1 MIRAKGLPCSAALFS
16 SLFLIV
22 TLALANDA
30 GQAAATTTPRPV
42 TLDDMNAVKWP
53 GEPRLSADGKQVA
66 YEIDGQIHVVA
77 TAGGAPRAV
86 TSAGSSASDPFWSR
100 DGKWLYFLSD
110 RADKKSQ
117 LWKLPLA
124 SFGEATQVT
133 TLDRGV
139 DELNL
144 SPDESSLLLSFKG
157 PVEKKSA
164 GADAQPAPAVPKLE
178 PWVITRL
185 HFKEDAEDGYLTG
198 DRAEHLYI
206 YDLKAQ
212 ALRQITSGDYSESEP
227 AWSPDGRSIVFTSN
241 REAEPDESYKSDL
254 WMVAA
259 DTTDRGQTVRRLTND
274 DWVKMAPAFSPDGR
288 TIAYITA
295 EDGVYGIQHV
305 AVISASG
312 GTPRILT
319 KPLDRWV
326 DELHFS
332 ADGQWI
338 YFSYE
343 QLGGVDIGRV
353 RVADGKL
360 ETVLA
365 GARQINSFDVAA
377 NGVVAAHVNNMND
390 GPEIYAFTR
399 GQARRLT
406 DMNDAFLRGIRLGSK
421 EKVEFASAD
430 GTKVE
435 AFVTKPPGFEAGR
448 KYPTVLSIHGG
459 PVGQTAYGYDFGNQ
473 YLAAQGYVIVE
484 PNPRGSTGRGQDF
497 IRAIYRTWGITDYDD
512 VIAAI
517 DHVVKLGYADPDR
530 LAVTGY
536 SYGGYM
542 TNVVITRTTRF
553 KAAASGAGHS
563 LIYANYGHDI
573 YQKWYNW
580 ELGVPWENADKYER
594 LSPLTHAG
602 AVQTPTIFL
611 GGREDWN
618 VPVLNAELFYQS
630 LKKRGIDTELVVY
643 PGTHHGGWS
652 DDFERDRLVRIAQ
665 WFDKYLQAKPPQA
678 TAP

>member
-1 MIRAKGLPCSAALFS
+1 MIRAKGLPASAAL
-16 SLFLIV
+16 LAPLLLI
-22 TLALANDA
+22 ALV
-30 GQAAATTTPRPV
+30 AAAAAPASAPRRLV
-42 TLDDMNAVKWP
+42 TLDDMNQVKWP
-53 GEPRLSADGKQVA
+53 DEPWPSPDGKQIAYEVDGRIYVVATGGGEPRA
-66 YEIDGQIHVVA
+66 I
-77 TAGGAPRAV
+77 
-86 TSAGSSASDPFWSR
+86 TSAGSSASDPVWSR
-100 DGKWLYFLSD
+100 DGAWLYFLSD

-117 LWKLPLA
+117 LWKLPLT

-133 TLDRGV
+133 TFERGI
-139 DELNL
+139 DELNF
-144 SPDESSLLLSFKG
+144 SPDESRLLLSFTG
-157 PVEKKSA
+157 PVEEQAPKSK
-164 GADAQPAPAVPKLE
+164 PE

-198 DRAEHLYI
+198 DRAEHLYV
-206 YDLKAQ
+206 YDLKSKE
-212 ALRQITSGDYSESEP
+212 LRQITSGDDSESEP

-241 REAEPDESYKSDL
+241 READPDESYKNDL
-254 WMVAA
+254 WIVAA
-259 DTTDRGQTVRRLTND
+259 DNTDRGQSLRRLTND
-274 DWVKMAPAFSPDGR
+274 DWVKSAPSFSPDGR

-305 AVISASG
+305 AVIDANG
-312 GTPRILT
+312 GQPRILT
-319 KPLDRWV
+319 RSLDRWV

-343 QLGGVDIGRV
+343 QLGGVDIARV
-353 RVADGKL
+353 RIADGKL
-360 ETVLA
+360 ETVLG
-365 GARQINSFDVAA
+365 GARQIDAFSIARNGTIAA
-377 NGVVAAHVNNMND
+377 LVENTNEPVEV
-390 GPEIYAFTR
+390 YSLTR
-399 GQARRLT
+399 GQLRKLS
-406 DMNDAFLRGIRLGSK
+406 DINGAFVRDLQVGSK
-421 EKVEFASAD
+421 EKIEFASAD

-435 AFVTKPPGFEAGR
+435 AFVTKPPGFVAGR
-448 KYPTVLSIHGG
+448 RYPTILQVHGG
-459 PVGQTAYGYDFGNQ
+459 PVGQVAYGYDLSNQ
-473 YLAAQGYVIVE
+473 YLAAHGYVVVE
-484 PNPRGSTGRGQDF
+484 PNPRGSTGRGQEF

-542 TNVVITRTTRF
+542 TNVIITRTNRF

-563 LIYANYGHDI
+563 LIAANYGHDI
-573 YQKWYNW
+573 YQKWYSW

-594 LSPLTHAG
+594 LSPLMQAG
-602 AVQTPTIFL
+602 SVQTPTLFL

-630 LKKRGIDTELVVY
+630 LKKRGVDTELVVY

-652 DDFERDRLVRIAQ
+652 DDFERDRLVRIRE
-665 WFDKYLQAKPPQA
+665 WFDKYLQVKPA
-678 TAP
+678 EAAAP

>member
-1 MIRAKGLPCSAALFS
+1 MIRAKGLPASAAL
-16 SLFLIV
+16 LAPLVLI
-22 TLALANDA
+22 ALA
-30 GQAAATTTPRPV
+30 AAAAETPRRAV
-42 TLDDMNAVKWP
+42 TLDDINQVKWP
-53 GEPRLSADGKQVA
+53 NEPSPSPDGKQIA
-66 YEIDGQIHVVA
+66 YEVEGRIFVVA
-77 TAGGAPRAV
+77 TGGGEPRAV
-86 TSAGSSASDPFWSR
+86 TTAGSSASDPAWSR
-100 DGKWLYFLSD
+100 DGAWLYFLSD

-117 LWKLPLA
+117 LWKLPLN

-139 DELNL
+139 DTLNL
-144 SPDESSLLLSFKG
+144 APDESRLLLSFMGGIEQKA
-157 PVEKKSA
+157 PKSK
-164 GADAQPAPAVPKLE
+164 PE

-198 DRAEHLYI
+198 DRAEHLYV
-206 YDLKAQ
+206 YDLKSK

-241 REAEPDESYKSDL
+241 READPDESYKNDL
-254 WMVAA
+254 WIVAA
-259 DTTDRGQTVRRLTND
+259 DNTDRGQTLRRLTND
-274 DWVKMAPAFSPDGR
+274 DWVKSGPVFSPNGR

-295 EDGVYGIQHV
+295 EDGVYGIQQV
-305 AVISASG
+305 AVIDANG
-312 GTPRILT
+312 GAPRILT
-319 KPLDRWV
+319 RALDRWV
-326 DELHFS
+326 NQVRFS

-343 QLGGVDIGRV
+343 QLGGVDIARV
-353 RVADGKL
+353 RVADGKI

-365 GARQINSFDVAA
+365 GARQVHTFNVTR
-377 NGVVAAHVNNMND
+377 NGVIAALVDTVNE
-390 GPEIYAFTR
+390 PVEVYSFAR
-399 GQARRLT
+399 GQARKLS
-406 DMNDAFLRGIRLGSK
+406 DINGAFVRGVQVGSK
-421 EKVEFASAD
+421 EKIEFASAD

-435 AFVTKPPGFEAGR
+435 AFVTKPPDFVAGR
-448 KYPTVLSIHGG
+448 RYPTILEVHGG
-459 PVGQTAYGYDFGNQ
+459 PVGQVAYGYDFNNQ
-473 YLAAQGYVIVE
+473 FLAAHGYVIVE

-512 VIAAI
+512 VIAAV
-517 DHVVKLGYADPDR
+517 DHVVKLGYADPER

-542 TNVVITRTTRF
+542 TNVIITRTNRF

-563 LIYANYGHDI
+563 LIVANYGHDI
-573 YQKWYNW
+573 YQKWYSW
-580 ELGVPWENADKYER
+580 ELGVPWENADKYAR
-594 LSPLTHAG
+594 LSPLMQAG

-652 DDFERDRLVRIAQ
+652 DDFERDRLLRIQQ
-665 WFDKYLQAKPPQA
+665 WFDKYLQVQPTQTSP
-678 TAP
+678 

>member
-1 MIRAKGLPCSAALFS
+1 MIRQKGLPASAVLFA
-16 SLFLIV
+16 SLAW
-22 TLALANDA
+22 LALANA
-30 GQAAATTTPRPV
+30 AEPAQAPPRQV
-42 TLDDMNAVKWP
+42 TLDDMSAIKWP
-53 GEPRLSADGKQVA
+53 HRPSPSPDGKQIA
-66 YEIDGQIHVVA
+66 YAVDGQIHVVP
-77 TAGGAPRAV
+77 TAGGEGRAV
-86 TSAGSSASDPFWSR
+86 TSAGSSASNPVWSR

-110 RADKKSQ
+110 RTDKKSQ
-117 LWKLPLA
+117 LWKLPLT

-139 DELNL
+139 DALNL
-144 SPDESSLLLSFKG
+144 SPDESRLLLSITGK
-157 PVEKKSA
+157 VEQKSA
-164 GADAQPAPAVPKLE
+164 VPDTAQTPAKPPKPE

-198 DRAEHLYI
+198 DRAEHLYV
-206 YDLKAQ
+206 YDLKTQ
-212 ALRQITSGDYSESEP
+212 ALRQVTSGDYSESEA

-241 REAEPDESYKSDL
+241 RESEPDESYKTDL
-254 WMVAA
+254 WIVAA
-259 DTTDRGQTVRRLTND
+259 DNADRGQSVRRLTSD
-274 DWVKMAPAFSPDGR
+274 EWVKSAPVFSPDGKS
-288 TIAYITA
+288 IAYIAA

-305 AVISASG
+305 AVIPASG
-312 GTPRILT
+312 GEPRILT
-319 KPLDRWV
+319 RALDRWV
-326 DELHFS
+326 NQVRFS

-365 GARQINSFDVAA
+365 GQRQIMGFNVART
-377 NGVVAAHVNNMND
+377 GVIAAVAQNMND
-390 GPEIYAFTR
+390 AVEVYSFTR
-399 GQARRLT
+399 GEPRKLT
-406 DMNDAFLRGIRLGSK
+406 DINGAFIRSVALGSK
-421 EKVEFASAD
+421 EKIEFASAD

-435 AFVTKPPGFEAGR
+435 AFVTKPPDFVAGR
-448 KYPTVLSIHGG
+448 RYPTILQVHGG
-459 PVGQTAYGYDFGNQ
+459 PVGQVSYGYDFGNQ
-473 YLAAQGYVIVE
+473 YLAAQGYVVVE

-517 DHVVKLGYADPDR
+517 DRVVKLGYADPDR

-542 TNVVITRTTRF
+542 TNVIITRTNRF

-563 LIYANYGHDI
+563 FIAANYGHDI
-573 YQKWYNW
+573 YQKWYSW
-580 ELGVPWENADKYER
+580 ELGVPWENADTYAR
-594 LSPLTHAG
+594 LSPLMQAG
-602 AVQTPTIFL
+602 AVQTPTLFF

-630 LKKRGIDTELVVY
+630 LKKRGIETELVVY

-652 DDFERDRLVRIAQ
+652 DDFERDRLVRVQQ
-665 WFDKYLQAKPPQA
+665 WFDKYLQVARAQA
-678 TAP
+678 AP

>member
-1 MIRAKGLPCSAALFS
+1 MIRAKGLPASAALLAP
-16 SLFLIV
+16 LFLI
-22 TLALANDA
+22 ALIAN
-30 GQAAATTTPRPV
+30 AAAPASAPRRLV
-42 TLDDMNAVKWP
+42 TLDDMNQVKWP
-53 GEPRLSADGKQVA
+53 DEPWPSPDGKQIA
-66 YEIDGQIHVVA
+66 YEVDGRIYVVA
-77 TAGGAPRAV
+77 TGGGEPRAV
-86 TSAGSSASDPFWSR
+86 TSAGSSASDPVWSH
-100 DGKWLYFLSD
+100 DGAWLYFLSD

-117 LWKLPLA
+117 LWKLPLK

-133 TLDRGV
+133 TFERGI
-139 DELNL
+139 DDLNF
-144 SPDESSLLLSFKG
+144 SPDESRLLLSITG
-157 PVEKKSA
+157 PVEE
-164 GADAQPAPAVPKLE
+164 QAPKAKPE

-185 HFKEDAEDGYLTG
+185 HFKEDAQDGYLTG
-198 DRAEHLYI
+198 DRSEHLYV
-206 YDLKAQ
+206 YDLQSKE
-212 ALRQITSGDYSESEP
+212 LRQVTSGDDSESEP

-241 REAEPDESYKSDL
+241 REPDPDESYKNDL
-254 WMVAA
+254 WIVAA
-259 DTTDRGQTVRRLTND
+259 DNTDRGRNLRRLTND
-274 DWVKMAPAFSPDGR
+274 DWVKSAPAFSPDGR

-305 AVISASG
+305 AVIDANG

-319 KPLDRWV
+319 RSLDRWV

-343 QLGGVDIGRV
+343 QLGGVEIARV

-365 GARQINSFDVAA
+365 GERQIDTFNLGRNGMIAA
-377 NGVVAAHVNNMND
+377 LIENANEPVEV
-390 GPEIYAFTR
+390 YLFTR
-399 GQARRLT
+399 GQ
-406 DMNDAFLRGIRLGSK
+406 LRKLSDINGGFVRGLQVGNK
-421 EKVEFASAD
+421 EKIEFASAD

-435 AFVTKPPGFEAGR
+435 AFVTKPPGFVAGR
-448 KYPTVLSIHGG
+448 RYPTILQVHGG
-459 PVGQTAYGYDFGNQ
+459 PVGQVAYGYDFSNQ
-473 YLAAQGYVIVE
+473 YLAAHGYVVVE
-484 PNPRGSTGRGQDF
+484 PNPRGSTGRGQEF

-542 TNVVITRTTRF
+542 TNVIITRTNRF

-563 LIYANYGHDI
+563 LIAANYGHDI
-573 YQKWYNW
+573 YQKWYSW

-594 LSPLTHAG
+594 LSPLMQAG
-602 AVQTPTIFL
+602 SVQTPTLFL

-630 LKKRGIDTELVVY
+630 LKKRGIATELVVY

-652 DDFERDRLVRIAQ
+652 DDFERDRLVRIRE
-665 WFDKYLQAKPPQA
+665 WFDKYLQIAPAQA
-678 TAP
+678 AN

>member
-1 MIRAKGLPCSAALFS
+1 MIRVKGPPSSAALFAA
-16 SLFLIV
+16 LLTIV
-22 TLALANDA
+22 GIAVANDGA
-30 GQAAATTTPRPV
+30 PAVKPPRLV
-42 TLDDMNAVKWP
+42 TIDDMKKVEWP
-53 GEPRLSADGKQVA
+53 GDPRLSPDGKLVA
-66 YEIDGQIHVVA
+66 YKVDGRIYIVA
-77 TAGGAPRAV
+77 ASGGEPRAV
-86 TSAGSSASDPFWSR
+86 TSAGSSASHPYWSR
-100 DGKWLYFLSD
+100 DGKSLYFLSD
-110 RADKKSQ
+110 RADKKHQ
-117 LWKLPLA
+117 LWKLSLTA
-124 SFGEATQVT
+124 FGEATQLT
-133 TLDRGV
+133 TLDRGI
-139 DELNL
+139 DLLNL
-144 SPDESSLLLSFKG
+144 SPDESRLLLSFEG
-157 PVEKKSA
+157 TVERKSA
-164 GADAQPAPAVPKLE
+164 SDAVQVVPVPPKPE

-185 HFKEDAEDGYLTG
+185 HFKEDAADGYLTG
-198 DRAEHLYI
+198 DHAEHLYV
-206 YDLKAQ
+206 YDLKSRQ
-212 ALRQITSGDYSESEP
+212 LRQVTSGDDSESEP

-254 WMVAA
+254 WIVAA
-259 DTTDRGQTVRRLTND
+259 DNVDRVQTLQRLTND
-274 DWVKMAPAFSPDGR
+274 DSVKSAPAFSPDGR

-295 EDGVYGIQHV
+295 EDGVYGIQQV
-305 AVISASG
+305 AVIAASG
-312 GTPRILT
+312 GAPRILT
-319 KPLDRWV
+319 APLDRWV
-326 DELHFS
+326 NELHFS
-332 ADGQWI
+332 PDGQWI

-353 RVADGKL
+353 HVADGKL

-365 GARQINSFDVAA
+365 GARQISTFDVAR
-377 NGVVAAHVNNMND
+377 NGVIAARVENMND
-390 GPEIYAFTR
+390 PPEIYSFTR
-399 GQARRLT
+399 GQAHRLT
-406 DMNDAFLRGIRLGSK
+406 DINGAFMREITLGSK
-421 EKVEFASAD
+421 EKIEFASSD

-459 PVGQTAYGYDFGNQ
+459 PVGQTAYGYDFNNQ
-473 YLAAQGYVIVE
+473 YLAAHGYVIVE
-484 PNPRGSTGRGQDF
+484 PNPRGSTGRGHDF

-512 VIAAI
+512 VIAAV

-542 TNVVITRTTRF
+542 TNVVITRTQRF

-573 YQKWYNW
+573 YQKWYSW

-594 LSPLTHAG
+594 LSPLMHAG
-602 AVQTPTIFL
+602 SVQTPTIFL

-652 DDFERDRLVRIAQ
+652 DEFERDRLLRIQQ
-665 WFDKYLQAKPPQA
+665 WFDKYLQVSTTQA
-678 TAP
+678 AP

>member
-1 MIRAKGLPCSAALFS
+1 MIRAKGLPASAAL
-16 SLFLIV
+16 LAPLLLI
-22 TLALANDA
+22 ALIAN
-30 GQAAATTTPRPV
+30 AAAPASAPQRLV
-42 TLDDMNAVKWP
+42 TLDDMNQVKWP
-53 GEPRLSADGKQVA
+53 DEPWPSPDGKQIA
-66 YEIDGQIHVVA
+66 YAVDGRIYVVA
-77 TAGGAPRAV
+77 TNGGEPRAV
-86 TSAGSSASDPFWSR
+86 TSAGSSASDPVWSR
-100 DGKWLYFLSD
+100 DGAWLYFLSD

-117 LWKLPLA
+117 LWKLPLN

-133 TLDRGV
+133 TFERGI
-139 DELNL
+139 DEINF
-144 SPDESSLLLSFKG
+144 SPDETRLLLSIKG
-157 PVEKKSA
+157 PVEE
-164 GADAQPAPAVPKLE
+164 QAPKAKPE

-185 HFKEDAEDGYLTG
+185 HFKEDAQDGYLTG
-198 DRAEHLYI
+198 DRAEHLYT
-206 YDLKAQ
+206 YDLKSRE
-212 ALRQITSGDYSESEP
+212 LRQVTSGDDSESEP

-241 REAEPDESYKSDL
+241 REPDPDESYKNDL
-254 WMVAA
+254 WIVAA
-259 DTTDRGQTVRRLTND
+259 DNTDRGQNLRRLTND
-274 DWVKMAPAFSPDGR
+274 DWVKSAPAFSPDGR

-305 AVISASG
+305 AVIDANG

-319 KPLDRWV
+319 RSLDRWV

-343 QLGGVDIGRV
+343 QLGGVEIARV
-353 RVADGKL
+353 RVADGKF

-365 GARQINSFDVAA
+365 GERQIDTFNLGRNGTIAA
-377 NGVVAAHVNNMND
+377 LVENTNEPVEVYSLM
-390 GPEIYAFTR
+390 R
-399 GQARRLT
+399 GQLRKLS
-406 DMNDAFLRGIRLGSK
+406 DINGAFVRGLQVGSK
-421 EKVEFASAD
+421 EKIEFASAD

-435 AFVTKPPGFEAGR
+435 AFVTKPPGFVAGR
-448 KYPTVLSIHGG
+448 RYPTILQVHGG
-459 PVGQTAYGYDFGNQ
+459 PVGQVAYGYDFSNQ
-473 YLAAQGYVIVE
+473 YLAAHGYVVVE
-484 PNPRGSTGRGQDF
+484 PNPRGSTGRGQEF

-542 TNVVITRTTRF
+542 TNVIITRTNRF

-563 LIYANYGHDI
+563 LIAANYGHDI
-573 YQKWYNW
+573 YQKWYSW

-594 LSPLTHAG
+594 LSPLMQAG
-602 AVQTPTIFL
+602 SVQTPTLFL

-630 LKKRGIDTELVVY
+630 LKKRGIATELVVY

-652 DDFERDRLVRIAQ
+652 DDFERDRLVRIRE
-665 WFDKYLQAKPPQA
+665 WFDKYLQVAPAQA
-678 TAP
+678 AN

>member
-1 MIRAKGLPCSAALFS
+1 MIRGKGLPASAALFAA
-16 SLFLIV
+16 LFFIV
-22 TLALANDA
+22 NIAGANDA
-30 GQAAATTTPRPV
+30 AEATTPRRAV
-42 TLDDMNAVKWP
+42 TLDDMNKVKWP
-53 GEPRLSADGKQVA
+53 DSPHLSPDGKQVA
-66 YEIDGQIHVVA
+66 YEVDGRIYVVA
-77 TAGGAPRAV
+77 TGGGEPRAV

-100 DGKWLYFLSD
+100 DGAWLFFLSD
-110 RADKKSQ
+110 RAESKSQ
-117 LWKLPLA
+117 VWKLPLT

-133 TLDRGV
+133 TFDRGI

-144 SPDESSLLLSFKG
+144 APDESRLLLSLKG
-157 PVEKKSA
+157 PQP
-164 GADAQPAPAVPKLE
+164 AQPKLKPE

-185 HFKEDAEDGYLTG
+185 HFKEDAADGYLTG
-198 DRAEHLYI
+198 DSAEHLYV
-206 YDLKAQ
+206 YDLKSQ
-212 ALRQITSGDYSESEP
+212 ELRQITSGDDSESE
-227 AWSPDGRSIVFTSN
+227 ATWSPDGRSVVFNSN
-241 REAEPDESYKSDL
+241 READPDESYKSDL
-254 WMVAA
+254 WIVAA
-259 DTTDRGQTVRRLTND
+259 DNTDRGQTLRRLTND
-274 DWVKMAPAFSPDGR
+274 DWVKSAPVFSPDGR

-295 EDGVYGIQHV
+295 EDGVYGIQQV
-305 AVISASG
+305 AVIAANG
-312 GTPRILT
+312 GAPRILT
-319 KPLDRWV
+319 RPLDRWV
-326 DELHFS
+326 DALHFS

-338 YFSYE
+338 YFSYD

-365 GARQINSFDVAA
+365 GTRQIDAFDVAR
-377 NGVVAAHVNNMND
+377 NGVIAALAESMND
-390 GPEIYAFTR
+390 PPEIYSFTR

-406 DMNDAFLRGIRLGSK
+406 DVNGAFVRDVAVGSK
-421 EKVEFASAD
+421 EKIEFASAD

-448 KYPTVLSIHGG
+448 RYPTVLSIHGG
-459 PVGQTAYGYDFGNQ
+459 PVGQTAYGYDFSNQ
-473 YLAAQGYVIVE
+473 YLAAHGYVVVE

-517 DHVVKLGYADPDR
+517 DQVVKLGYADPDR

-542 TNVVITRTTRF
+542 TNVVITRTNRF

-594 LSPLTHAG
+594 LSPLLHAG
-602 AVQTPTIFL
+602 SVQTPTIFV

-630 LKKRGIDTELVVY
+630 LKKRGIATELVVY

-652 DDFERDRLVRIAQ
+652 DDFERDRLVRIRE
-665 WFDKYLQAKPPQA
+665 WFDKYLGVGSPP
-678 TAP
+678 TAAP

>member
-1 MIRAKGLPCSAALFS
+1 MIRAKGLPASAAL
-16 SLFLIV
+16 LAPLLLI
-22 TLALANDA
+22 ALIAN
-30 GQAAATTTPRPV
+30 AAAPASAPRRLV
-42 TLDDMNAVKWP
+42 TLDDMNQVKWP
-53 GEPRLSADGKQVA
+53 DEPWPSPDGKQIA
-66 YEIDGQIHVVA
+66 YAVDGRIYVVA
-77 TAGGAPRAV
+77 TNGGEPRAV
-86 TSAGSSASDPFWSR
+86 TSAGSSASDPVWSR
-100 DGKWLYFLSD
+100 DGAWLYFLSD

-117 LWKLPLA
+117 LWKLPLN

-133 TLDRGV
+133 TFERGI
-139 DELNL
+139 DEINF
-144 SPDESSLLLSFKG
+144 SPDETRLLLSIKG
-157 PVEKKSA
+157 PVEE
-164 GADAQPAPAVPKLE
+164 QAPKAKPE

-185 HFKEDAEDGYLTG
+185 HFKEDAQDGYLTG

-206 YDLKAQ
+206 YDLKSRE
-212 ALRQITSGDYSESEP
+212 LRQVTSGDDSESEP

-241 REAEPDESYKSDL
+241 REPDPDESYKNDL
-254 WMVAA
+254 WIVAA
-259 DTTDRGQTVRRLTND
+259 DNTDRGQNLRRLTND
-274 DWVKMAPAFSPDGR
+274 DWVKSAPAFSPDGR

-305 AVISASG
+305 AVIDANG

-319 KPLDRWV
+319 RSLDRWV

-343 QLGGVDIGRV
+343 QLGGVEIARV

-365 GARQINSFDVAA
+365 GERQIDTFNLGRNGTIAA
-377 NGVVAAHVNNMND
+377 LIENTNEPVEVYSL
-390 GPEIYAFTR
+390 IR
-399 GQARRLT
+399 GQLRKLS
-406 DMNDAFLRGIRLGSK
+406 DINGAFVRGLQVGSK
-421 EKVEFASAD
+421 EKIEFASAD

-435 AFVTKPPGFEAGR
+435 AFVTKPPGFVAGR
-448 KYPTVLSIHGG
+448 RYPTILQVHGG
-459 PVGQTAYGYDFGNQ
+459 PVGQVAYGYDFSNQ
-473 YLAAQGYVIVE
+473 YLAAHGYVVVE
-484 PNPRGSTGRGQDF
+484 PNPRGSTGRGQEF

-542 TNVVITRTTRF
+542 TNVIITRTNRF

-563 LIYANYGHDI
+563 LIAANYGHDI
-573 YQKWYNW
+573 YQKWYSW

-594 LSPLTHAG
+594 LSPLMQAG
-602 AVQTPTIFL
+602 SVQTPTLFL

-630 LKKRGIDTELVVY
+630 LKKRGIATELVVY

-652 DDFERDRLVRIAQ
+652 DDFERDRLVRIRE
-665 WFDKYLQAKPPQA
+665 WFDKYLQVAPAQA
-678 TAP
+678 AN

>member
-1 MIRAKGLPCSAALFS
+1 MIRAKGLPASAAL
-16 SLFLIV
+16 LAPLLLI
-22 TLALANDA
+22 ALIAN
-30 GQAAATTTPRPV
+30 AAAPASAPQRLV
-42 TLDDMNAVKWP
+42 TLDDMNQVKWP
-53 GEPRLSADGKQVA
+53 DEPWPSPDGKQIA
-66 YEIDGQIHVVA
+66 YAVDGRIYVVA
-77 TAGGAPRAV
+77 TNGGEPRAV
-86 TSAGSSASDPFWSR
+86 TSAGSSASDPVWSR
-100 DGKWLYFLSD
+100 DGAWLYFLSD

-117 LWKLPLA
+117 LWKLPLN

-133 TLDRGV
+133 TFERGI
-139 DELNL
+139 DEINF
-144 SPDESSLLLSFKG
+144 SPDETRLLLSIKG
-157 PVEKKSA
+157 PVEE
-164 GADAQPAPAVPKLE
+164 QAPKAKPE

-185 HFKEDAEDGYLTG
+185 HFKEDAQDGYLTG
-198 DRAEHLYI
+198 DRAEHLYT
-206 YDLKAQ
+206 YDLKSRE
-212 ALRQITSGDYSESEP
+212 LRQVTSGDDSESEP

-241 REAEPDESYKSDL
+241 REPDPDESYKNDL
-254 WMVAA
+254 WIVAA
-259 DTTDRGQTVRRLTND
+259 DNTDRGQNLRRLTND
-274 DWVKMAPAFSPDGR
+274 DWVKSAPAFSPDGR

-305 AVISASG
+305 AVIDANG

-319 KPLDRWV
+319 RSLDRWV

-343 QLGGVDIGRV
+343 QLGGVEIARV
-353 RVADGKL
+353 RVADGKF

-365 GARQINSFDVAA
+365 GERQIDTLNLGRNGTIAA
-377 NGVVAAHVNNMND
+377 LIENTNEPVEVYSL
-390 GPEIYAFTR
+390 IR
-399 GQARRLT
+399 GQLRKLS
-406 DMNDAFLRGIRLGSK
+406 DINGAFVRGLQVGSK
-421 EKVEFASAD
+421 EKIEFASAD

-435 AFVTKPPGFEAGR
+435 AFVTKPPGFVAGR
-448 KYPTVLSIHGG
+448 RYPTILQVHGG
-459 PVGQTAYGYDFGNQ
+459 PVGQVAYGYDFSNQ
-473 YLAAQGYVIVE
+473 YLAAHGYVVVE
-484 PNPRGSTGRGQDF
+484 PNPRGSTGRGQEF

-542 TNVVITRTTRF
+542 TNVIITRTNRF

-563 LIYANYGHDI
+563 LIAANYGHDI
-573 YQKWYNW
+573 YQKWYSW

-630 LKKRGIDTELVVY
+630 LKKRGIATELVVY

-652 DDFERDRLVRIAQ
+652 DDFERDRLVRIRE
-665 WFDKYLQAKPPQA
+665 WFDKYLQVAPAQA
-678 TAP
+678 AN

>member
-1 MIRAKGLPCSAALFS
+1 MIRAKGLPASAAL
-16 SLFLIV
+16 
-22 TLALANDA
+22 LALLASIA
-30 GQAAATTTPRPV
+30 LVAAAAEPPRRSV
-42 TLDDMNAVKWP
+42 TLDDMNQIKWP
-53 GEPRLSADGKQVA
+53 NEPWPSPDGKQIAYEVDGRIYVVPTGGGEPRG
-66 YEIDGQIHVVA
+66 
-77 TAGGAPRAV
+77 V
-86 TSAGSSASDPFWSR
+86 TSAGSTASNPVWSR
-100 DGKWLYFLSD
+100 DGAWLYFLSD

-117 LWKLPLA
+117 VWKLPLT

-133 TLDRGV
+133 TFERGI
-139 DELNL
+139 DTLNL
-144 SPDESSLLLSFKG
+144 SPDESRLLLSFKG
-157 PVEKKSA
+157 TVEQKS
-164 GADAQPAPAVPKLE
+164 GGHDAAQTPAPPPKPA

-206 YDLKAQ
+206 YDLKTQ
-212 ALRQITSGDYSESEP
+212 ALRQITSGDYTESEA
-227 AWSPDGRSIVFTSN
+227 AWSPDGRSVVFTSN
-241 REAEPDESYKSDL
+241 REAEPDESYKTDL
-254 WMVAA
+254 WIVAA
-259 DTTDRGQTVRRLTND
+259 DNPDRGLTVRRLTND
-274 DWVKMAPAFSPDGR
+274 DWVKSQPVFSPDGR
-288 TIAYITA
+288 NVAYITA

-305 AVISASG
+305 AVIAASG
-312 GTPRILT
+312 GAPRILT
-319 KPLDRWV
+319 RPLDRWV
-326 DELHFS
+326 NQVRFS

-353 RVADGKL
+353 RVSDGKL

-365 GARQINSFDVAA
+365 GQRQIATFNVART
-377 NGVVAAHVNNMND
+377 GVIAALVQNMND
-390 GPEIYAFTR
+390 PVEVYAFTR
-399 GQARRLT
+399 GQPRQLS
-406 DMNDAFLRGIRLGSK
+406 DINGAFVRSVALGSK

-459 PVGQTAYGYDFGNQ
+459 PVGQTSYGYDFSNQ

-512 VIAAI
+512 VIAAV

-542 TNVVITRTTRF
+542 TNVVITRTQRF

-563 LIYANYGHDI
+563 FIAANYGHDI
-573 YQKWYNW
+573 YQKWYSW
-580 ELGVPWENADKYER
+580 ELGVPWENADKYAR
-594 LSPLTHAG
+594 LSPLMQAG
-602 AVQTPTIFL
+602 AVQTPTLFF

-630 LKKRGIDTELVVY
+630 LKKRGVDTELVVY

-652 DDFERDRLVRIAQ
+652 DEFERDRLVRIEQ
-665 WFDKYLQAKPPQA
+665 WFDKYLQAAPAQA
-678 TAP
+678 AP

>member
-1 MIRAKGLPCSAALFS
+1 MTRTKGLPRCAVLFS
-16 SLFLIV
+16 SLFLV
-22 TLALANDA
+22 VSLAVAKEA
-30 GQAAATTTPRPV
+30 SQATVTPRPV
-42 TLDDMNAVKWP
+42 TLDDMNKVKWP
-53 GEPRLSADGKQVA
+53 GAPQLSVDGKHVA
-66 YEIDGQIHVVA
+66 YEVDGQIYVVA
-77 TAGGAPRAV
+77 TSGGEPRAV
-86 TSAGSSASDPFWSR
+86 TSAGSSASDPSWSH

-117 LWKLPLA
+117 LWKLPLT

-133 TLDRGV
+133 TFDRDV
-139 DELNL
+139 DDLNL

-157 PVEKKSA
+157 PVEKKSI
-164 GADAQPAPAVPKLE
+164 GADAQTAPAVPKLE

-206 YDLKAQ
+206 YDLRSQ
-212 ALRQITSGDYSESEP
+212 ALRQITSGDYSESDP

-254 WMVAA
+254 WVVAS
-259 DTTDRGQTVRRLTND
+259 DTTDRGQTLRRLTND

-295 EDGVYGIQHV
+295 EDGVYGIQQV
-305 AVISASG
+305 AVIDATG

-319 KPLDRWV
+319 KQLDRWV

-332 ADGQWI
+332 RDGQWI

-365 GARQINSFDVAA
+365 GARQINAFDVAA

-406 DMNDAFLRGIRLGSK
+406 DMNDEFLRSVQLGSK

-435 AFVTKPPGFEAGR
+435 AFVTKPPGFEPGR

-459 PVGQTAYGYDFGNQ
+459 PVGQTAYGYDFSNQ

-512 VIAAI
+512 VIASI

-652 DDFERDRLVRIAQ
+652 DDFERDRLLRIEQ
-665 WFDKYLQAKPPQA
+665 WFDKYLQGQPAQA

>member
-1 MIRAKGLPCSAALFS
+1 MIRAKGLPAAAAL
-16 SLFLIV
+16 
-22 TLALANDA
+22 LALLASIALVA
-30 GQAAATTTPRPV
+30 GAAEPPRRSI
-42 TLDDMNAVKWP
+42 TLDDMNQIKWP
-53 GEPRLSADGKQVA
+53 NEPWPSPDGKQIAYEVDGRIYVVPTGGGEPRG
-66 YEIDGQIHVVA
+66 
-77 TAGGAPRAV
+77 V
-86 TSAGSSASDPFWSR
+86 TSAGSTASNPVWSR
-100 DGKWLYFLSD
+100 DGAWLYFLSD

-117 LWKLPLA
+117 VWKLPLT

-133 TLDRGV
+133 TFERGI
-139 DELNL
+139 DTLNL
-144 SPDESSLLLSFKG
+144 SPDESRLLLSFKG
-157 PVEKKSA
+157 TVEQKSGGQDPVQTP
-164 GADAQPAPAVPKLE
+164 AQPPKPA

-206 YDLKAQ
+206 YDLKTQ
-212 ALRQITSGDYSESEP
+212 ALRQITSGDYTESEA
-227 AWSPDGRSIVFTSN
+227 AWSPDGRSVVFTSN
-241 REAEPDESYKSDL
+241 REAEPDESYKTDL
-254 WMVAA
+254 WIVAA
-259 DTTDRGQTVRRLTND
+259 DNPDRGHTLRRLTND
-274 DWVKMAPAFSPDGR
+274 DWVKSQPVFSPDGGNV
-288 TIAYITA
+288 AYITA

-305 AVISASG
+305 AVIAASG
-312 GTPRILT
+312 GAPRILT
-319 KPLDRWV
+319 RPLDRWV
-326 DELHFS
+326 NQVRFS

-365 GARQINSFDVAA
+365 GQRQIATFNVART
-377 NGVVAAHVNNMND
+377 GVIAALVQNMND
-390 GPEIYAFTR
+390 PVEIYSFTR
-399 GQARRLT
+399 GQPRQLS
-406 DMNDAFLRGIRLGSK
+406 DINGAFVRSVALGSK
-421 EKVEFASAD
+421 EKIEFASAD

-435 AFVTKPPGFEAGR
+435 AFVTKPPGFEAGC

-459 PVGQTAYGYDFGNQ
+459 PVGQTSYGYDFSNQ

-512 VIAAI
+512 VIAAV

-542 TNVVITRTTRF
+542 TNVVITRTKRF

-563 LIYANYGHDI
+563 FIAANYGHDI
-573 YQKWYNW
+573 YQKWYSW
-580 ELGVPWENADKYER
+580 ELGVPWENADKYAR
-594 LSPLTHAG
+594 LSPLMQAG
-602 AVQTPTIFL
+602 AVQTPTLFF

-630 LKKRGIDTELVVY
+630 LKKRGVDTELVVY

-652 DDFERDRLVRIAQ
+652 DEFERDRLVRIEQ
-665 WFDKYLQAKPPQA
+665 WFDKYLQAAPAQA
-678 TAP
+678 AP

>member
-1 MIRAKGLPCSAALFS
+1 MIRAKGLPASAALLAP
-16 SLFLIV
+16 LFLI
-22 TLALANDA
+22 ALIAN
-30 GQAAATTTPRPV
+30 AAAPASAPRRLV
-42 TLDDMNAVKWP
+42 TLDDMNQVKWP
-53 GEPRLSADGKQVA
+53 DEPWPSPDGKQIA
-66 YEIDGQIHVVA
+66 YEVDGRIYVVA
-77 TAGGAPRAV
+77 TGGGEPRAV
-86 TSAGSSASDPFWSR
+86 TSAGSSASDPVWSH
-100 DGKWLYFLSD
+100 DGAWLYFLSD

-117 LWKLPLA
+117 LWKLPLK

-133 TLDRGV
+133 TFERGI
-139 DELNL
+139 DDLNF
-144 SPDESSLLLSFKG
+144 SPDESRLLLSITG
-157 PVEKKSA
+157 PVEE
-164 GADAQPAPAVPKLE
+164 QAPKAKPE

-185 HFKEDAEDGYLTG
+185 HFKEDAQDGYLTG
-198 DRAEHLYI
+198 DRSEHLYV
-206 YDLKAQ
+206 YDLQSKE
-212 ALRQITSGDYSESEP
+212 LRQVTSGDDSESEP

-241 REAEPDESYKSDL
+241 REPDPDESYKNDL
-254 WMVAA
+254 WIVAA
-259 DTTDRGQTVRRLTND
+259 DNTDRGRNLRRLTND
-274 DWVKMAPAFSPDGR
+274 DWVKSAPAFSPDGR

-305 AVISASG
+305 AVIDANG

-319 KPLDRWV
+319 RSLDRWV

-343 QLGGVDIGRV
+343 QLGGVEIARV

-365 GARQINSFDVAA
+365 GERQIDTFNLGRNGMIAA
-377 NGVVAAHVNNMND
+377 LIENANEPVEV
-390 GPEIYAFTR
+390 YSFTR
-399 GQARRLT
+399 GQLRKLS
-406 DMNDAFLRGIRLGSK
+406 DINGAFVRGLQVGNK
-421 EKVEFASAD
+421 EKIEFASAD

-435 AFVTKPPGFEAGR
+435 AFVTKPPGFVAGR
-448 KYPTVLSIHGG
+448 RYPTILQVHGG
-459 PVGQTAYGYDFGNQ
+459 PVGQVAYGYDFSNQ
-473 YLAAQGYVIVE
+473 YLAAHGYVVVE
-484 PNPRGSTGRGQDF
+484 PNPRGSTGRGQEF

-542 TNVVITRTTRF
+542 TNVIITRTNRF

-563 LIYANYGHDI
+563 LIAANYGHDI
-573 YQKWYNW
+573 YQKWYSW

-594 LSPLTHAG
+594 LSPLMQAG
-602 AVQTPTIFL
+602 SVQTPTLFL

-630 LKKRGIDTELVVY
+630 LKKRGIATELVVY

-652 DDFERDRLVRIAQ
+652 DDFERDRLVRIRE
-665 WFDKYLQAKPPQA
+665 WFDKYLQIAPAQA
-678 TAP
+678 AN

>member
-1 MIRAKGLPCSAALFS
+1 MIHAKGLSRSAVLFS

-22 TLALANDA
+22 SLAVAKDASQATATL
-30 GQAAATTTPRPV
+30 RPV
-42 TLDDMNAVKWP
+42 TLDDMNKVKWP
-53 GEPRLSADGKQVA
+53 GELQLSADGKQVA
-66 YEIDGQIHVVA
+66 FELDGQIYVVA
-77 TAGGAPRAV
+77 TSGGEPRAV
-86 TSAGSSASDPFWSR
+86 TSAGSSASDPLWSH

-117 LWKLPLA
+117 LWKLPLM
-124 SFGEATQVT
+124 SFGEATQLT
-133 TLDRGV
+133 TFDR
-139 DELNL
+139 DIDDLNL

-157 PVEKKSA
+157 PVEKKSL
-164 GADAQPAPAVPKLE
+164 GAHAQAAPAVPKPE

-185 HFKEDAEDGYLTG
+185 HFKEDAEAGYLTG
-198 DRAEHLYI
+198 DRAEHLYV
-206 YDLKAQ
+206 YDMKTQ
-212 ALRQITSGDYSESEP
+212 ALRQITSGEYSESEP

-254 WMVAA
+254 WIVAS
-259 DTTDRGQTVRRLTND
+259 DTTDRGQTLRRLTND
-274 DWVKMAPAFSPDGR
+274 DWVKMAPQFSPDGR

-295 EDGVYGIQHV
+295 EDGVYGIQQV
-305 AVISASG
+305 AVIAASG

-319 KPLDRWV
+319 KQLDRWV

-332 ADGQWI
+332 RDGQWI

-360 ETVLA
+360 ETVVA
-365 GARQINSFDVAA
+365 GARQINAFDVAA
-377 NGVVAAHVNNMND
+377 NGVVAAQAQAMND
-390 GPEIYAFTR
+390 APEIFAFTR

-406 DMNDAFLRGIRLGSK
+406 GLNDEFMGSVRLGSK

-435 AFVTKPPGFEAGR
+435 AFVTKPPGFQPGR
-448 KYPTVLSIHGG
+448 KYPAVLSIHGG

-517 DHVVKLGYADPDR
+517 DHVVKLGYADPER

-652 DDFERDRLVRIAQ
+652 DDFERDRLMRIQQ
-665 WFDKYLQAKPPQA
+665 WFDKYLQVRPAQA

>member
-1 MIRAKGLPCSAALFS
+1 MIRAKGLPASAAL
-16 SLFLIV
+16 LAPLLLI
-22 TLALANDA
+22 ALIAN
-30 GQAAATTTPRPV
+30 AAAPASAPQRLV
-42 TLDDMNAVKWP
+42 TLDDMNQVRWP
-53 GEPRLSADGKQVA
+53 DEPWPSPDGKQIA
-66 YEIDGQIHVVA
+66 YAVDGRIYVVA
-77 TAGGAPRAV
+77 TNGGEPRAV
-86 TSAGSSASDPFWSR
+86 TSAGSSASDPVWSR
-100 DGKWLYFLSD
+100 DGAWLYFLSD

-117 LWKLPLA
+117 LWKLPLN

-133 TLDRGV
+133 TFERGI
-139 DELNL
+139 DEINF
-144 SPDESSLLLSFKG
+144 SPDETRLLLSIKG
-157 PVEKKSA
+157 PVEE
-164 GADAQPAPAVPKLE
+164 QAPKAKPE

-185 HFKEDAEDGYLTG
+185 HFKEDAQDGYLTG

-206 YDLKAQ
+206 YDLKSRE
-212 ALRQITSGDYSESEP
+212 LRQVTSGDDSESEP

-241 REAEPDESYKSDL
+241 REPDPDESYKNDL
-254 WMVAA
+254 WIVAA
-259 DTTDRGQTVRRLTND
+259 DNTDRGQNLRRLTND
-274 DWVKMAPAFSPDGR
+274 DWVKSAPAFSPDGR

-305 AVISASG
+305 AVIDANG

-319 KPLDRWV
+319 RSLDRWV

-343 QLGGVDIGRV
+343 QLGGVEIARV

-365 GARQINSFDVAA
+365 GERQIDTFNLGRNGTIAA
-377 NGVVAAHVNNMND
+377 LVENTNEPVEVYSLM
-390 GPEIYAFTR
+390 R
-399 GQARRLT
+399 GQLRKLS
-406 DMNDAFLRGIRLGSK
+406 DINGAFVRGLQVGSK
-421 EKVEFASAD
+421 EKIEFASAD

-435 AFVTKPPGFEAGR
+435 AFVTKPPGFVAGR
-448 KYPTVLSIHGG
+448 RYPTILQVHGG
-459 PVGQTAYGYDFGNQ
+459 PVGQVAYGYDFSNQ
-473 YLAAQGYVIVE
+473 YLAAHGYVVVE
-484 PNPRGSTGRGQDF
+484 PNPRGSTGRGQEF

-542 TNVVITRTTRF
+542 TNVIITRTNRF

-563 LIYANYGHDI
+563 LIAANYGHDI
-573 YQKWYNW
+573 YQKWYSW

-594 LSPLTHAG
+594 LSPLMQAG
-602 AVQTPTIFL
+602 SVQTPTLFL

-630 LKKRGIDTELVVY
+630 LKKRGIATELVVY

-652 DDFERDRLVRIAQ
+652 DDFERDRLVRIRE
-665 WFDKYLQAKPPQA
+665 WFDKYLQVAPAQA
-678 TAP
+678 AN